1 MLATTSKEVTKSE
14 ATAWFYVSRQ
24 AYYQALK
31 RKHLKDAEN
40 QLVVELVQ
48 GIRRKH
54 PRMGGRK
61 MHDKLRSPMASLGIL
76 RGRDSFFDILR
87 HHDLLVKP
95 KRSGHRT
102 TYPGFLRFPNLIQ
115 DLEITHP
122 NQVWVSD
129 ITYITTEEGFVYLAL
144 ITDLYSRFIVGYDIS
159 SSLAVEG
166 AQRALE
172 KATQMA
178 LKNTEKKDLAGLI
191 HHSDHGV
198 QYTAYAYQDQLKDF
212 SMKASMGEV
221 GNCYDNAVAERVNG
235 ILKNEYNLDAL
246 FLNLPHAQQAVQEIV
261 WIYNYDRPHLSLD
274 MATPADFYILI

>member
-1 MLATTSKEVTKSE
+1 M
-14 ATAWFYVSRQ
+14 
-24 AYYQALK
+24 
-31 RKHLKDAEN
+31 
-40 QLVVELVQ
+40 
-48 GIRRKH
+48 
-54 PRMGGRK
+54 
-61 MHDKLRSPMASLGIL
+61 
-76 RGRDSFFDILR
+76 
-87 HHDLLVKP
+87 
-95 KRSGHRT
+95 
-102 TYPGFLRFPNLIQ
+102 RFPNLIQ

>member
-1 MLATTSKEVTKSE
+1 MHFEDDQRQIERNMQMSNEDPTARFERIRKERE
-14 ATAWFYVSRQ
+14 
-24 AYYQALK
+24 
-31 RKHLKDAEN
+31 AEN
-40 QLVVELVQ
+40 QLIVALIQ
-48 GIRRKH
+48 GIRQSH

-61 MHDKLRSPMASLGIL
+61 IHNKLRSPMSVLDIR
-76 RGRDSFFDILR
+76 RGRDVFFDILR
-87 HHDLLVKP
+87 QHDLLVKP
-95 KRSGHRT
+95 KRNGHRT
-102 TYPGFLRFPNLIQ
+102 TYAGFLRYPNLIQ

-129 ITYITTEEGFVYLAL
+129 ITYVTTEEGFVYLAL

-172 KATQMA
+172 KATQNA
-178 LKNTEKKDLAGLI
+178 LKNIAKKELEGLI

-198 QYTAYAYQDQLKDF
+198 QYTAYVYQSQLKEF
-212 SMKASMGEV
+212 LMKASMGEV

-246 FLNLPHAQQAVQEIV
+246 FLNLAQAQRAVNEIE
-261 WIYNYDRPHLSLD
+261 WLYNFDRPHLSLD
-274 MATPADFYILI
+274 MATPADFYFLN